1 MLLKKTWPWFYHKK
15 KEKKKKLVGFKNV
28 SELDW
33 GYAQFQGYINIKFYY
48 RYFFP

>member
-1 MLLKKTWPWFYHKK
+1 MLLKKNLSMILSWKRKK
-15 KEKKKKLVGFKNV
+15 QKNSGIQDL

-33 GYAQFQGYINIKFYY
+33 GYAQFQSYINIKFYY

>member
-1 MLLKKTWPWFYHKK
+1 MGL
-15 KEKKKKLVGFKNV
+15 KNV

-33 GYAQFQGYINIKFYY
+33 GYAQFQSYFNIKFYY